1 MPSGWTVDTLREF
14 IIAVLAERDRGV
26 EKLASETTQRFRDAN
41 EWRETVTQMIANS
54 VSRPEA
60 EGQWHNFS
68 GRLSTLE
75 KGGVYLTREAYEQ
88 AHEALRAQIEIQR
101 TGLSE
106 HVNQDLVWQADL
118 RQQITSL
125 RARMIGA
132 TAAVASIMA
141 VVVALVAILRI
152 NA

>member
-1 MPSGWTVDTLREF
+1 MPSGWTVETLREF
-14 IIAVLAERDRGV
+14 VIAILAERDRGV

-60 EGQWHNFS
+60 EGQWRNF
-68 GRLSTLE
+68 GNRLSTLE

-118 RQQITSL
+118 RQQIASL